1 MPLFPLL
8 WKGEA
13 YLNTFWN
20 WTKEHKIKVIFYL
33 LFFLLSNYVSS
44 FFSTYTGTFFNKL
57 SYLTSHLTVIFE
69 AFPIALTIKDLG
81 LALGVTSVLILL
93 VSQKEENN
101 KTYRKGVEHGSATW
115 GNPNKD
121 LEEANLHTSAPFLL
135 FPLFCRLGQIYSA
148 SLIHTTSSH
157 SISFILYFSPSL
169 LFFSHFQSL
178 SLLL

>member
-1 MPLFPLL
+1 M
-8 WKGEA
+8 
-13 YLNTFWN
+13 NTFWN

-115 GNPNKD
+115 GNPKKD
-121 LEEANLHTSAPFLL
+121 LEGMFNQKDDSRNIL
-135 FPLFCRLGQIYSA
+135 FSENIRMAINNEDVTDLKRNAIKMR
-148 SLIHTTSSH
+148 
-157 SISFILYFSPSL
+157 
-169 LFFSHFQSL
+169 
-178 SLLL
+178 